1 MDRRINNSNMP
12 QVTGLICD
20 DINIMMIH
28 NHRIKISDCSA
39 SLNCSKFGSLF
50 TCLLNSKTSID
61 ILWEIN
67 SGFISRVY
75 YIYY

>member
-1 MDRRINNSNMP
+1 MP

-50 TCLLNSKTSID
+50 TSLYKFENQY
-61 ILWEIN
+61 
-67 SGFISRVY
+67 R
-75 YIYY
+75 YIMGN